1 MSESATV
8 WYIIKIANNT
18 CQIVTQEQIANLDSA
33 EIERWGPYDARSEAI
48 AKRVGLIR
56 VGKCQP
62 V

>member
-1 MSESATV
+1 MPESITA

-18 CQIVTQEQIANLDSA
+18 CQIVTGEELETDA
-33 EIERWGPYDARSEAI
+33 EIIERWGPFESRSAAI

-56 VGKCQP
+56 AGKCQP